1 MDAGRGNPSFF
12 GRCLSLS
19 GFTPR
24 AFRSCIS
31 VSSGPS
37 HVSGG
42 AV

>member
-1 MDAGRGNPSFF
+1 MDAGRGNPSFLGAA
-12 GRCLSLS
+12 GRLVASRP
-19 GFTPR
+19 G